1 MSKGRPFVAR
11 VNGLRDSGIRL
22 GRDSRIPV
30 GASGIRWLLAI
41 LIVLGIA
48 GSASAQQGLSL
59 SERAELSRIL
69 DRLGVED
76 GAVVADVG
84 AGSGL
89 WTVGLARAVGASGRV
104 YATEVRRELVA
115 GLRVLVGHG
124 GLRNVRV
131 VKGSQDDMGL
141 PAGCCDAALLRI
153 VYNAFQ
159 NPGAMRQSL
168 SAAMRPGGRVL
179 IVDFQPPADQLAAE
193 MKATGFDLVDTV
205 ENWTGQQG
213 LYASVFKRRE

>member
-1 MSKGRPFVAR
+1 MSKGRPFVAT
-11 VNGLRDSGIRL
+11 VNGRRDSGIRL
-22 GRDSRIPV
+22 V
-30 GASGIRWLLAI
+30 LAF
-41 LIVLGIA
+41 LFVVVAIA

-141 PAGCCDAALLRI
+141 PARCCDAALLRI

-168 SAAMRPGGRVL
+168 STAMRPGGRVL
-179 IVDFQPPADQLAAE
+179 IVDFQPPAEQLAGE